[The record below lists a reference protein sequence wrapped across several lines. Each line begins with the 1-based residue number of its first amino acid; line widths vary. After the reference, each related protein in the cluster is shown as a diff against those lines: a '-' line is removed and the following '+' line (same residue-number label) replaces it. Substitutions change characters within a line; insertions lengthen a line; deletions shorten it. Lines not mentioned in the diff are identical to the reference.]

1 MTQRGAAL
9 LAALLTVALVATLA
23 AAGLWQQWRSVEIE
37 IAERARTQAGWIL
50 TGALD
55 WGRLILREDARAGAV
70 DHLAEPWAVPLQEAR
85 LSAFLAADREA
96 SAEGSDV
103 DNAFLSGEIVD
114 LQSRLN
120 VMSLLDNGAVSE
132 GGMRSFQRLFEA
144 LGLPPAQVEVLAG
157 NLRLAAGAADPA
169 NPGGAAPLMPQRASD
184 LGWLGLPPATVTALQ
199 PHVTVLPIRTPVN
212 LNTASEQVIHAAID
226 GISLADAQR
235 ITSARAGAHFRTVG
249 DATRLLGD
257 VEGGRPAEAFVSV
270 ASRFFEVQGRL
281 RIGETVVE
289 ERTVIQREGLDV
301 RPLQRERG
309 VLDTGSPPAR
319 GERTDGGR

>member
-1 MTQRGAAL
+1 MKQTGAAL

-23 AAGLWQQWRSVEIE
+23 AAGLWQQWRAVEIE
-37 IAERARTQAGWIL
+37 IAERARLQAGWVL

-55 WGRLILREDARAGAV
+55 WGRLILREDARAGAI

-85 LSAFLAADREA
+85 LSAFLAANREA
-96 SAEGSDV
+96 GAEGSDV

-120 VMSLLDNGAVSE
+120 VMNLLDNGQVSE
-132 GGMRSFQRLFEA
+132 GGVRSFQRLFES
-144 LGLPPAQVEVLAG
+144 LGLPPAQLESLVG
-157 NLRLAAGAADPA
+157 QLRLAAGTADTDAASA
-169 NPGGAAPLMPQRASD
+169 SHAAPLMPQRASD

-199 PHVTVLPIRTPVN
+199 PHVTVLPLRTPVN
-212 LNTASEQVIHAAID
+212 LNTASAQVIHAAID

-235 ITSARAGAHFRTVG
+235 ITGGRAASHFRTVG

-257 VEGGRPAEAFVSV
+257 VEGSRAAEAFVGV
-270 ASRFFEVQGRL
+270 ASRFFEIQGRL
-281 RIGETVVE
+281 RIGDTVVE
-289 ERTVIQREGLDV
+289 ERTVVQREGLDI

-309 VLDTGSPPAR
+309 VR
-319 GERTDGGR
+319 